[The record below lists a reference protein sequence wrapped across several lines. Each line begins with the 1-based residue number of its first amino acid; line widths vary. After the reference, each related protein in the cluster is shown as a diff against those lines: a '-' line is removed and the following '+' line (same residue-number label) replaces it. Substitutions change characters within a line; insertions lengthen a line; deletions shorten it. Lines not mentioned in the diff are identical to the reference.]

1 MSKFEIAQHSFTS
14 AIIEVLQRH
23 FDEYAEEIFQASPI
37 LGYLNNKTKA
47 ANRGSKARG
56 AFANHYA
63 LYVVVEDYIKNGF
76 ADGKAAMRP
85 GVGQGYDADLGV
97 GGVALGDLAG
107 YHADGEVSL
116 YHP

>member
-14 AIIEVLQRH
+14 TIIEVLQRH
-23 FDEYAEEIFQASPI
+23 FGEYAEDIFQASPI

-63 LYVVVEDYIKNGF
+63 LYVIVEDYIKNGF
-76 ADGKAAMRP
+76 ADGKAALP
-85 GVGQGYDADLGV
+85 YSKYQGARFSDLFTR
-97 GGVALGDLAG
+97 
-107 YHADGEVSL
+107 
-116 YHP
+116 